1 VTALDTAVITRFART
16 PASAAGASSH
26 PRPRHVRG
34 AIWQAGVTEGNE
46 RRKVLFNGEPLPAC
60 FAAGKGWVLCHPEPS
75 LMPTRSS
82 PRAPLGLAYLIDEFR
97 DKVLLTGRVEIV
109 RGDRC

>member
-1 VTALDTAVITRFART
+1 MTALDAVMTRFASRT
-16 PASAAGASSH
+16 PASTAASSH
-26 PRPRHVRG
+26 AKPRAVRG
-34 AIWQAGVTEGNE
+34 AVWQAGVTEGNE
-46 RRKVLFNGEPLPAC
+46 RRKVLFNGEPLPSC
-60 FAAGKGWVLCHPEPS
+60 FAAGRNWVLCHPEPA
-75 LMPTRSS
+75 LQATRPT